1 MSALAMPDMAA
12 GTCAFDAVLRAPLYW
27 VKPSPSSRSAESL
40 NDVPEM
46 EKLAATAPEA
56 TPATSPTATTVGA
69 TITRPKRRQLVRP
82 SAEVPCESFTDPP
95 REVRR
100 RARPH
105 RHGLAS
111 TGDPVDQPSAE
122 RTVDAVV

>member
-1 MSALAMPDMAA
+1 MSALAIPDMAA
-12 GTCAFDAVLRAPLYW
+12 GTVAPEPVWRPELYW
-27 VKPSPSSRSAESL
+27 VKPSPSSRSADSL
-40 NDVPEM
+40 NDVPEI

-82 SAEVPCESFTDPP
+82 SAAVPCESFTDPP
-95 REVRR
+95 RESQT
-100 RARPH
+100 ACRPH

-111 TGDPVDQPSAE
+111 TGDPVDLPPAE
-122 RTVDAVV
+122 RSVDAVV